1 MHLFPAWLRA
11 GGARDVAYGRSR
23 SRQSPGFAAAS
34 RSAARR
40 RVLIIVENL
49 PVPFDRRV
57 WAEATTLVD
66 AGYEVSVISPKLKGY
81 AADYEEIDGVHVYRH
96 HLREAGDSRCGY
108 FKEYASAL
116 QAQLRLAFKVR
127 RERGFDI
134 IHACNPPDLIF
145 LVAGL
150 FKLLFGARFIF
161 DHHDLCPELF
171 EAKFSRKGFLHS
183 ALLLMERLT
192 FALADVSI
200 ATNDSYREIAV
211 RRGRMR
217 PERVFV
223 VRSGPRLDR
232 LVIGAGE
239 EALKEGRMHLVG
251 YVGVIGKQ
259 EGLDLLI
266 GAVSHLVG
274 HIGRKD
280 AHFAI
285 IGDGPELPA
294 IRKLAQEKGVSG
306 YFTFYGRVSDE
317 RFLKILNTADVCVN
331 SDRCCAMNDK
341 STMNKILEYMA
352 LGKPIVQFDL
362 TEGRRS
368 AGGASLYA
376 RADNAADFAM
386 KIDMLLGDP
395 ELRRDMGAIGR
406 DRVVRQFNWGC
417 SAPVLIRAYA
427 KALEKRDRRKT
438 AARAPAGGA
447 APSPAARP

>member
-1 MHLFPAWLRA
+1 MHLFPVRLRA
-11 GGARDVAYGRSR
+11 GGARDVAHGRVR

-34 RSAARR
+34 RRAARR

-57 WAEATTLVD
+57 WAEATTLVE

-96 HLREAGDSRCGY
+96 PLREAGDSRFGY
-108 FKEYASAL
+108 FREYASAISG
-116 QAQLRLAFKVR
+116 QLRLAFRVR
-127 RERGFDI
+127 RERGVDI

-145 LVAGL
+145 LVAGI
-150 FKLLFGARFIF
+150 FKLLFGVRFIF

-183 ALLLMERLT
+183 ALLAMERMT

-200 ATNDSYREIAV
+200 ATNDSYREIAM

-232 LVIGAGE
+232 MVIGAGD
-239 EALKEGRMHLVG
+239 EALKEGRKHLVG

-266 GAVSHLVG
+266 AAVSHLVG
-274 HIGRKD
+274 HIGRTD

-285 IGDGPELPA
+285 VGDGPELPA
-294 IRKLAQEKGVSG
+294 IRKLAEEKGVGG
-306 YFTFYGRVSDE
+306 YFTFYGRVPDE
-317 RFLKILNTADVCVN
+317 EFLRILNTADVCVN

-386 KIDMLLGDP
+386 KIDTLLGDP

-406 DRVVRQFNWGC
+406 DRVVRQFNWSH

-427 KALEKRDRRKT
+427 KAFERRARPK
-438 AARAPAGGA
+438 AANLAPAGGA
-447 APSPAARP
+447 APSPAAHP